1 MKNTIGEVSIIQDR
15 TSNRLDTAKEN
26 INDHE
31 IQQQKNIQM
40 KKGGGNLGWKE
51 WRNCRISELW
61 EDFRQLSV
69 CAIRVSRGKEK
80 EKTSAGKEYLN
91 NTGYKL

>member
-40 KKGGGNLGWKE
+40 KKGGWKFGVE
-51 WRNCRISELW
+51 G
-61 EDFRQLSV
+61 V
-69 CAIRVSRGKEK
+69 EK
-80 EKTSAGKEYLN
+80 LQN
-91 NTGYKL
+91 Q